1 MSDIHKLNGITIIVE
16 KTNTSY
22 HTLNDW
28 GLYVTNTDYIK
39 EPVQNKNL
47 VSIPGRD
54 GYIDLSE
61 AVAGH
66 ITYAS
71 RNIDIELKG
80 VRRKT
85 QWDTTMSFLRNKIN
99 GRICKLIFDKDPSWY
114 WKGRVS
120 LNDFASNLKIGSF
133 NLVVPEAEPYKYSIT
148 ASNEPWLWDPFN
160 FETDMITQIDEITV
174 DGTKTAN
181 IPAGNMYTSPVFV
194 CRNITSSTFTV
205 SDGTTTINLVNG
217 SNKDPRIK
225 VNGDEDV
232 TLTFSGTGKVSVV
245 YRGGSL

>member
-1 MSDIHKLNGITIIVE
+1 MSGIHEHNGVTITVE
-16 KTNTSY
+16 KTNDSY

-71 RNIDIELKG
+71 RNINIELKG
-80 VRRKT
+80 VRPKA
-85 QWDTTMSFLRNKIN
+85 QWDSTMSLLRNKIN

-114 WKGRVS
+114 WRGRMS
-120 LNDFASNLKIGSF
+120 LNDFASDLKIGKF

-174 DGTKTAN
+174 DGTKTAS

-194 CRNITSSTFTV
+194 CRSITSSTFTV

-232 TLTFSGTGKVSVV
+232 TLTFSGTGKVSIV

>member
-1 MSDIHKLNGITIIVE
+1 MSL
-16 KTNTSY
+16 
-22 HTLNDW
+22 
-28 GLYVTNTDYIK
+28 
-39 EPVQNKNL
+39 
-47 VSIPGRD
+47 
-54 GYIDLSE
+54 
-61 AVAGH
+61 
-66 ITYAS
+66 
-71 RNIDIELKG
+71 
-80 VRRKT
+80 
-85 QWDTTMSFLRNKIN
+85 LRNKIN

-114 WKGRVS
+114 WRGRIS
-120 LNDFASNLKIGSF
+120 LNDFASDLKIGKF

-174 DGTKTAN
+174 DGTKTAS

-232 TLTFSGTGKVSVV
+232 TLTFSGTGKVSIV